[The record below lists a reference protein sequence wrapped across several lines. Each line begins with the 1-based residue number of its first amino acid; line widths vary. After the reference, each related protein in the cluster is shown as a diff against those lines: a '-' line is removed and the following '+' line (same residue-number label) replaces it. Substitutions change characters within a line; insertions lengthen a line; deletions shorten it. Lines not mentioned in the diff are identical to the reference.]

1 MQSQALYNFARA
13 ASLDGPGALDP
24 VMRKKV
30 DEYLTKAYTTLHGDA
45 TGLADLE
52 TLAKANATPPADFK
66 INTSAEIS

>member
-1 MQSQALYNFARA
+1 
-13 ASLDGPGALDP
+13 
-24 VMRKKV
+24 MRKKV